1 MAQSQKYEKPCI
13 QCGKCCKEEIC
24 IFGDAFFDNPAPPC
38 PALVFKEDKNG
49 EERAWCG
56 LIVETEKFVSEG
68 ECEEVRERLLREFN
82 FGVGCDY

>member
-1 MAQSQKYEKPCI
+1 MTQPKKFEKPCV

-24 IFGDAFFDNPAPPC
+24 IFGDAFFDSPTPPC
-38 PALVFKEDKNG
+38 PALVFKPDDKG

-56 LIVETEKFVSEG
+56 LIVETKRFVSAEN
-68 ECEEVRERLLREFN
+68 CEQVRQQLLKDFN